1 MTRPLDPDLAKI
13 VAFLKEVKAPP
24 PFSGTPAQARERLHH
39 GIMSAREG
47 VTLPEVAGKEDRHA
61 EHAGARVPVRI
72 YRPIGPPVPR
82 PTVLFFHGG
91 GFVLGSIELM
101 EDIACKLCRDL
112 DAVIV
117 SVEYRL
123 APEHPFPAA
132 HEDALTATRWAIRNV
147 GSLGGDPLRI
157 ALSGESAG
165 ANLAACTALTL
176 RDQGDPK
183 ERLAGQL
190 LIVPVVD
197 MAHDTH
203 AMEARGVEFPMLTPG
218 DLREITRLEMGDRT
232 AATAQCPPSPLRAA
246 SFSGLPPAVIV
257 IAGHDP
263 LNPQGVEYG
272 QRLRTA
278 GVPVE
283 VMIFDDMFHPFF
295 GFFEASASARRAN
308 DSVCQAFKQLLS
320 SGAVGSGR

>member
-24 PFSGTPAQARERLHH
+24 PFSGTPAEARARLHH
-39 GIMSAREG
+39 GIMGAREG
-47 VTLPEVAGKEDRHA
+47 VTLPEVASMEDRDA
-61 EHAGARVPVRI
+61 EHDGSRVPVRI
-72 YRPIGPPVPR
+72 YRPVGPQQPR

-101 EDIACKLCRDL
+101 EDIATKLCRDL
-112 DAVIV
+112 DAVVV

-132 HEDALTATRWAIRNV
+132 HEDALTATRWAIRHAA
-147 GSLGGDPLRI
+147 SLGGDPTRV
-157 ALSGESAG
+157 ALSGESSG
-165 ANLAACTALTL
+165 GNLAACTAMTL
-176 RDQGDPK
+176 RDEGDPK
-183 ERLAGQL
+183 ERIAAQL

-203 AMEARGVEFPMLTPG
+203 AMDSQGIDFPMLTPA
-218 DLREITRLEMGDRT
+218 DLREIARLAMGEK
-232 AATAQCPPSPLRAA
+232 AAAAAGFPPSPLRAA
-246 SFSGLPPAVIV
+246 NFAGLPPAVIV
-257 IAGHDP
+257 VAGHDP
-263 LNPQGVEYG
+263 LNPEAVAYG
-272 QRLRTA
+272 ERLKAA
-278 GVPVE
+278 GVPTE

-308 DSVCQAFKQLLS
+308 DAVCRTFKNYLRS
-320 SGAVGSGR
+320 GSGG